1 MPNAVTSPPRPDQT
15 ADKVLSALLHLAES
29 DVPLSA
35 REIAAGIAR
44 PLSTTY
50 RYLSVLREWEL
61 IAENLDGSGFV
72 LGPRCMSLGHTFM
85 QQFELGRLSL
95 PVLQELGRQ
104 TGETALL
111 LIPVAEQVI
120 CVESVESTRALRYA
134 FQKGVMIRSP
144 LRGASAKAMLPY
156 LSDQSVQ
163 DALERE
169 PELDAAE
176 VFAERERIREQ
187 GYAISENEVD
197 AGVVAVA
204 AAILGRGGAMMGAV
218 SVVAPAFRVG
228 PELRQ
233 SYAAHVRRSAADIA
247 GLVQGVREG
256 QP

>member
-1 MPNAVTSPPRPDQT
+1 MLNAVTLSQRPDQT
-15 ADKVLSALLHLAES
+15 ADKILSALLHLAES
-29 DVPLSA
+29 PSPLSA

-72 LGPRCMSLGHTFM
+72 LGPRCMSLGHTFL

-95 PVLQELGRQ
+95 PVLQDLVNQ

-111 LIPVAEQVI
+111 MIPMSGQVI
-120 CVESVESTRALRYA
+120 CVESIESPKPLRYA
-134 FQKGVMIRSP
+134 FQKGLMIRSP

-156 LSDQSVQ
+156 MSDQSIHE
-163 DALERE
+163 ALRLEGD
-169 PELDAAE
+169 LSAAE
-176 VFAERERIREQ
+176 VFAERERIRAQ

-197 AGVVAVA
+197 SGVVAVA
-204 AAILGRGGAMMGAV
+204 AAILGRGTALMGAV
-218 SVVAPAFRVG
+218 SVVAPAFRASSEQRAV
-228 PELRQ
+228 
-233 SYAAHVRRSAADIA
+233 YAAQVREAAAQI
-247 GLVQGVREG
+247 GLLVQTSRDM